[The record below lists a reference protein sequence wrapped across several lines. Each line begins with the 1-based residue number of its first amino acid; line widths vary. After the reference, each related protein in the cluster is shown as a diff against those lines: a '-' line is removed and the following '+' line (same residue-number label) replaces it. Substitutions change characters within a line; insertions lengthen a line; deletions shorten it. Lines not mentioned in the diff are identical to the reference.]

1 MKVVEEE
8 QRKETDGEQEEMTT
22 SGDTFGSAAGLTA
35 TLSYKGHCCPSKL
48 ILKMPQTHISFCVGR
63 IYLLWNHISA
73 PTNVVKSK
81 KANAATPW
89 CNTRVPKTG

>member
-48 ILKMPQTHISFCVGR
+48 FER
-63 IYLLWNHISA
+63 F
-73 PTNVVKSK
+73 
-81 KANAATPW
+81 
-89 CNTRVPKTG
+89 